1 MILRAV
7 TLMAGL
13 AGAGVSSQFPEF
25 SQQYAQRLGGAVDE
39 LATVIA
45 DFDATA
51 TASNLSRVEALE
63 QMQGTDF
70 LTRRRADMERT
81 IDRHGN
87 LSQALTALQNAG
99 PFMRA
104 YQLRHFTDRD
114 IATRAYEAYQPAV
127 PLTLEGGVFAGVGFL
142 GGAGLLSAL
151 LGLLR
156 LVFRRRSATPAG

>member
-1 MILRAV
+1 MILRALTV
-7 TLMAGL
+7 AAGL
-13 AGAGVSSQFPEF
+13 AGASVTSQFPEF

-45 DFDATA
+45 DFDASA
-51 TASNLSRVEALE
+51 AASDLTRTEALA
-63 QMQGTDF
+63 QLQGTDF
-70 LTRRRADMERT
+70 LARRRADMERT
-81 IDRHGN
+81 IDRHAD
-87 LSQALTALQNAG
+87 LSEALTALQNAG

-156 LVFRRRSATPAG
+156 LVFRRRSATSAG